1 MKRSVD
7 GRLQHEWGKD
17 GSSVS
22 NIFGKKQVL
31 LATLILALGVAVY
44 LNYYFATKAPDTLDA
59 NGGVSTSDTSKNLG
73 DAQFV
78 GNNSTVSGDE
88 QANTTPDYF
97 AQARANRETAR
108 EEALDLIKDMMND
121 AKATD
126 AIKQEALAKTEAVA
140 AAIEQESKIES
151 LVKAKGFED
160 CVVFIEDKTC
170 HIVVKAEG
178 LQPQEAAQITD
189 IICAQ
194 SQVPATGITIVT
206 SKG

>member
-1 MKRSVD
+1 M
-7 GRLQHEWGKD
+7 
-17 GSSVS
+17 
-22 NIFGKKQVL
+22 
-31 LATLILALGVAVY
+31 ATLILALGVAVY
-44 LNYYFATKAPDTLDA
+44 LNYYFAAKAPDTLDA
-59 NGGVSTSDTSKNLG
+59 NGGVTTSDSSKNLG

-126 AIKQEALAKTEAVA
+126 AIKQEALAKTEEVA

-151 LVKAKGFED
+151 LVKARDLRTASSLSKTRPATSWSRRKG
-160 CVVFIEDKTC
+160 CSRRRPPRSPTSSAHSRRC
-170 HIVVKAEG
+170 
-178 LQPQEAAQITD
+178 
-189 IICAQ
+189 
-194 SQVPATGITIVT
+194 PATGITIVT
-206 SKG
+206 SNG

>member
-1 MKRSVD
+1 MSK
-7 GRLQHEWGKD
+7 
-17 GSSVS
+17 
-22 NIFGKKQVL
+22 IFGKKQIF

-44 LNYYFATKAPDTLDA
+44 LNYYFSTQAPESLGA
-59 NGGVSTSDTSKNLG
+59 NGGAATSGASDKNLG

-78 GNNSTVSGDE
+78 NNGSTVSDGE
-88 QANTTPDYF
+88 QVNTTPDYF

-126 AIKQEALAKTEAVA
+126 AIRQEALAKTEEVA

-151 LVKAKGFED
+151 LVKAKGFAD
-160 CVVFIEDKTC
+160 CVVFIEGKAC

-189 IICAQ
+189 IICTQ
-194 SQVPATGITIVT
+194 SQVPASGITIVT
-206 SKG
+206 SNG

>member
-1 MKRSVD
+1 M
-7 GRLQHEWGKD
+7 
-17 GSSVS
+17 S

-44 LNYYFATKAPDTLDA
+44 LNYYFATKAPDTLDTG
-59 NGGVSTSDTSKNLG
+59 GGVTTSDSSKNLG

-78 GNNSTVSGDE
+78 DNNSVVSGDE

-126 AIKQEALAKTEAVA
+126 AIKQ
-140 AAIEQESKIES
+140 
-151 LVKAKGFED
+151 
-160 CVVFIEDKTC
+160 
-170 HIVVKAEG
+170 
-178 LQPQEAAQITD
+178 
-189 IICAQ
+189 
-194 SQVPATGITIVT
+194 
-206 SKG
+206 

>member
-1 MKRSVD
+1 M
-7 GRLQHEWGKD
+7 
-17 GSSVS
+17 S

-44 LNYYFATKAPDTLDA
+44 LNYYFATKAPDTLDT
-59 NGGVSTSDTSKNLG
+59 NGGVTTSDSSKNLG

-126 AIKQEALAKTEAVA
+126 AIKQEALAKTEEVA

-206 SKG
+206 SNG

>member
-1 MKRSVD
+1 M
-7 GRLQHEWGKD
+7 
-17 GSSVS
+17 S

-97 AQARANRETAR
+97 AQ
-108 EEALDLIKDMMND
+108 EALDLIKDMMND

>member
-1 MKRSVD
+1 
-7 GRLQHEWGKD
+7 
-17 GSSVS
+17 
-22 NIFGKKQVL
+22 
-31 LATLILALGVAVY
+31 
-44 LNYYFATKAPDTLDA
+44 
-59 NGGVSTSDTSKNLG
+59 
-73 DAQFV
+73 
-78 GNNSTVSGDE
+78 
-88 QANTTPDYF
+88 
-97 AQARANRETAR
+97 
-108 EEALDLIKDMMND
+108 MMND